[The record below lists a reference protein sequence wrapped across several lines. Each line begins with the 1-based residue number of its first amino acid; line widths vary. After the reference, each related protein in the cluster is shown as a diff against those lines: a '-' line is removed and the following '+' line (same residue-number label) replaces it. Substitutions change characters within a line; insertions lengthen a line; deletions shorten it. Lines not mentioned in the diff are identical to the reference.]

1 VRCRYVPK
9 AQHALGFPASPRAG
23 LHLVRP
29 GVICEGKSGL
39 NKQKNSPTFRMVNS
53 FGYEARL
60 LRTEAVTIEIGS
72 PRAQIAPRDQWL
84 WSKGF
89 PSPFCSG
96 RRSRLACPSQG
107 CGGGGGIRTCD
118 QGLMSSWLPSLR
130 LSGGVRLR
138 PVSGG
143 KTPSIEESGCRRTR
157 TINREQRLMDVE
169 MDVEVVSPRTV
180 TCRPSKPIT
189 ARPSS
194 PPIICTILP
203 STQS

>member
-1 VRCRYVPK
+1 MAR
-9 AQHALGFPASPRAG
+9 G
-23 LHLVRP
+23 
-29 GVICEGKSGL
+29 SGYL
-39 NKQKNSPTFRMVNS
+39 
-53 FGYEARL
+53 
-60 LRTEAVTIEIGS
+60 
-72 PRAQIAPRDQWL
+72 
-84 WSKGF
+84 
-89 PSPFCSG
+89 
-96 RRSRLACPSQG
+96 SRLARRRVRCMCRNG
-107 CGGGGGIRTCD
+107 CTNGCSSVVSPGEVLFGASRFWLLRANFFGGGGGIRTCD

>member
-60 LRTEAVTIEIGS
+60 LRTEAVTTEIGS

-84 WSKGF
+84 WSKGL

-107 CGGGGGIRTCD
+107 CGGGGGIRTGD
-118 QGLMSSWLPSLR
+118 QGLMSSADRRSPSPTLVRIWLLVAENTRFRTKTSERVPARTTCIGCQDPVNVARRKIISLFIQYR
-130 LSGGVRLR
+130 AG
-138 PVSGG
+138 
-143 KTPSIEESGCRRTR
+143 
-157 TINREQRLMDVE
+157 
-169 MDVEVVSPRTV
+169 SP
-180 TCRPSKPIT
+180 
-189 ARPSS
+189 
-194 PPIICTILP
+194 L
-203 STQS
+203 